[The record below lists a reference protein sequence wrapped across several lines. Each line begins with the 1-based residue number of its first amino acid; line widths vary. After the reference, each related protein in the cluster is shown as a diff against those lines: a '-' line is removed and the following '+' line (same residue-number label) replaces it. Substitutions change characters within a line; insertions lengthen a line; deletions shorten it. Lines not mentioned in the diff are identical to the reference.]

1 MDQFTIRKVTN
12 NLALNRSKAEKLLV
26 KASRANNSVAVPDSS
41 LSPKTERRQRKK
53 ASLLY

>member
-12 NLALNRSKAEKLLV
+12 NLALHRSKAEKLLA
-26 KASRANNSVAVPDSS
+26 KASRANNSVAVSDSR